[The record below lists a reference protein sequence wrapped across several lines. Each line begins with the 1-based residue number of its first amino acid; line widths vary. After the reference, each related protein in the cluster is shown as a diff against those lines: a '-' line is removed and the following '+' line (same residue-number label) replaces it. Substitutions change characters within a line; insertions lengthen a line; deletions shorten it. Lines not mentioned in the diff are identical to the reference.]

1 MLGAGC
7 EDKQPQIDFY
17 DLIPLYQFAKSKAAT
32 WIGGSSGSLWVL
44 CFFLGGGKWSDSLG
58 FLVFLLVESG
68 GSEFHPQEVV
78 HFAQGI

>member
-17 DLIPLYQFAKSKAAT
+17 DLIPLYQFAKSKAAA

-44 CFFLGGGKWSDSLG
+44 CFFWGG
-58 FLVFLLVESG
+58 ESG
-68 GSEFHPQEVV
+68 P
-78 HFAQGI
+78 IP